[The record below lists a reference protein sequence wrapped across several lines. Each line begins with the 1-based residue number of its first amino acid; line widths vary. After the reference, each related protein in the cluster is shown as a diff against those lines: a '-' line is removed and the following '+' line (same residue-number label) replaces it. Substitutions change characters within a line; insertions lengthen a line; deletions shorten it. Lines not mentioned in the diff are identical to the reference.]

1 MSQTVESPV
10 VQHHELDHQQAK
22 RVTYIGAW
30 LDALL
35 SIVKVAVGYLVGS
48 AALIAD
54 GIHSLSDLITDGF
67 VLTAIHYGRQE
78 PDKDHHYGH
87 GRIETLTTLLLGSIL
102 IFVAGGIAW
111 SSLDRLL
118 SGDGVS
124 APGYVAIAITV
135 AALLSKEW
143 IFRYTMRV
151 AKRVKSKLL
160 EANAWHSRSD
170 ALSTAVVL
178 VALLGAQFGFGWL
191 DAVAAVVVG
200 LLVGKVGWDLL
211 WQSARELVD
220 TALPEDVQRQMHIVA
235 CSVPGVDSVHDL
247 RTRQSAGW
255 VMVDLHIVVGPT
267 ITVSEAHEIGNEV
280 SRRLRHEFPLL
291 TDVIFH
297 IDPED
302 DAGEGDPSRLP
313 GLPLRPEVEAALDE
327 RWYAHPV
334 WRTLSELQLH
344 YLDHQV
350 SVSLIISD
358 AVHQPPQCLASQL
371 KAMASDIEWLGH
383 VEILFITRAA
393 SSALR

>member
-10 VQHHELDHQQAK
+10 VQNHALDHQKAK
-22 RVTYIGAW
+22 RVTYVGAW

-54 GIHSLSDLITDGF
+54 GIHSLSDLVTDGF
-67 VLTAIHYGRQE
+67 VLTAIHYGRQG
-78 PDKDHHYGH
+78 PDDDHHYGH
-87 GRIETLTTLLLGSIL
+87 GRIETLTTLLLGSVL
-102 IFVAGGIAW
+102 IFVAGAIAW
-111 SSLDRLL
+111 SSVDRLL
-118 SGDGVS
+118 NGEGVS
-124 APGYVAIAITV
+124 APGAVAIAITV

-151 AKRVKSKLL
+151 AKEVKSKLL

-178 VALLGAQFGFGWL
+178 VALLGAQFGAGWL

-220 TALPEDVQRQMHIVA
+220 TALPEEVQRQMHDVA

-255 VMVDLHIVVGPT
+255 VMVDLHVVVGPT

-302 DAGEGDPSRLP
+302 DAGEGDPSKLP

-334 WRTLSELQLH
+334 WRTLNDLQLH
-344 YLDHQV
+344 YLDNKV

-358 AVHQPPQCLASQL
+358 PVHQPPQCLASHL
-371 KAMASDIEWLGH
+371 KAMAGDIEWLGH

>member
-1 MSQTVESPV
+1 MTQTVETPV
-10 VQHHELDHQQAK
+10 VPNHELDSQEAK

-30 LDALL
+30 LDGLL
-35 SIVKVAVGYLVGS
+35 SVIKVAVGFLVGS

-54 GIHSLSDLITDGF
+54 GIHSLSDLVTDGF
-67 VLTAIHYGRQE
+67 VLAAIHYGRQE
-78 PDKDHHYGH
+78 PDNDHHYGH
-87 GRIETLTTLLLGSIL
+87 GRIETLTTLLLGSVL

-111 SSLDRLL
+111 SSLDRLF
-118 SGDGVS
+118 SGAEVN
-124 APGYVAIAITV
+124 APGLIAIAITIL
-135 AALLSKEW
+135 ALLSKEW

-178 VALLGAQFGFGWL
+178 VALVGAQFGLGWL
-191 DAVAAVVVG
+191 DAVAAIIVG
-200 LLVGKVGWDLL
+200 LVGWDLL
-211 WQSARELVD
+211 WESARELVD
-220 TALPEDVQRQMHIVA
+220 TALPEDIQQQMHDVA

-255 VMVDLHIVVGPT
+255 VMVDLHVVVGPK

-297 IDPED
+297 VDPED

-313 GLPLRPEVEAALDE
+313 GLPLRPEVEAALNE
-327 RWYAHPV
+327 RWYKHPV
-334 WRTLSELQLH
+334 WRTLNELQLH
-344 YLDHQV
+344 YLEDKV
-350 SVSLIISD
+350 SVSLIIGD

-371 KAMASDIEWLGH
+371 KALASDIEWLGH
-383 VEILFITRAA
+383 VEVLFITRAA
-393 SSALR
+393 SSAMR

>member
-10 VQHHELDHQQAK
+10 VPSHELDNREAK

-30 LDALL
+30 LDGVL
-35 SIVKVAVGYLVGS
+35 SIVKVAVGFLVGS

-54 GIHSLSDLITDGF
+54 GIHSLSDLVTDGF
-67 VLTAIHYGRQE
+67 VLAAIHYGRQE
-78 PDKDHHYGH
+78 PDNDHHYGH
-87 GRIETLTTLLLGSIL
+87 GRIETLTTLLLGSVL

-111 SSLDRLL
+111 SSLERLY
-118 SGDGVS
+118 SGTEVT
-124 APGYVAIAITV
+124 APGVLAIVITFI
-135 AALLSKEW
+135 ALLSKEW

-151 AKRVKSKLL
+151 AKRVKSRLL

-178 VALLGAQFGFGWL
+178 VALIAAQFGFGWL
-191 DAVAAVVVG
+191 DAVAAIIVG

-211 WQSARELVD
+211 LESARELVD
-220 TALPEDVQRQMHIVA
+220 TALPENIQNQMHDVA

-255 VMVDLHIVVGPT
+255 VMVDLHVVVGPK

-280 SRRLRHEFPLL
+280 SRRLRREFPLL

-297 IDPED
+297 VDPED
-302 DAGEGDPSRLP
+302 DAGEGDPSRMP

-327 RWYAHPV
+327 RWYKHPV
-334 WRTLSELQLH
+334 WRTLNELQLH
-344 YLDHQV
+344 YLDEKV

-358 AVHQPPQCLASQL
+358 SVHQPPQCLASQL
-371 KAMASDIEWLGH
+371 KALASDIEWLGH
-383 VEILFITRAA
+383 VEVMLITRAA
-393 SSALR
+393 SSSMR